1 MSETQPDQK
10 LILLDTNV
18 WIDYF
23 VPSRPGFDIATKLVY
38 AIAESKCELAY
49 SAHSLADL
57 AYIVRQSQKADLRSA
72 KAEIT
77 DATALAIAE
86 YTWGCVDAMDLLAT
100 AVPFDTRTV
109 WLAQKLKHT
118 NLDFEDCLVLA
129 ACQLANVRYLVTSD
143 SQLRDKAPLAA
154 LSPNDMLSYL
164 ESGAA

>member
-23 VPSRPGFDIATKLVY
+23 VPSRPGFDIATRLVY
-38 AIAESKCELAY
+38 AIAESECELVY

-77 DATALAIAE
+77 DAAALAIAE

-109 WLAQKLKHT
+109 WLARKLKHT

-129 ACQLANVRYLVTSD
+129 ACQLANVRYLVTND
-143 SQLRDKAPLAA
+143 SKLKDKAPLAA
-154 LSPNDMLSYL
+154 LSPSDMLSYL
-164 ESGAA
+164 ESEAA